1 MLDDLSQSEASTPS
15 RFIHS
20 VDAEVLERVE
30 REEREQFRLVR
41 IQSFN
46 WGTFS
51 DLLSV
56 DVSPKGMLFIGPSGS
71 GKSTIFDSHAS
82 LLTPPRWVHFNV
94 AARDS
99 ESKQDRNVVTYVRG
113 VWGEQTGAAGEVADQ
128 QLRRGTTWS
137 AIAETYRNAEGK
149 VVTLAHVYW
158 IRGTSSVSRDVG
170 KRYLVAE
177 RALDLA
183 ELKFFPE
190 SNFNVRRFKADLP
203 GVWEDDSFSDY
214 QERFRS
220 RLGIDSEHA
229 LKLLHKTQSAKNL
242 GGLTEF
248 LRDFMLDEPKTRQM
262 ADDLVV
268 QFAKLDSAYNEVV
281 SAGQQIATLKPAR
294 EANAERQQLLLR
306 RNEIQEI
313 RAGVDSFQEE
323 RRGELLAAARQAAST
338 LLTGQQALLKMRE
351 DARRDAKN
359 ELEGLEL
366 QRRGMGGEQL
376 EALEA
381 AQRQAEQEA
390 QERETKR
397 DKARQACVVLGVTLP
412 DNPHKHAELVGWA
425 RSELEAAA
433 DGGSGDNEQRGK
445 LAVEE
450 AGLLTKQGE
459 AQTALATLARLPG
472 SNIPHH
478 LVDLRYRIATALRV
492 AEHDLPFAGEL
503 IEVKEAEKGWQGAVE
518 RVLRGTA
525 LSMLVDETLH
535 PQVSRHVDATDLRGR
550 LVYIRTLPQSAPP
563 AAPKSNSLVNKVSV
577 SEGPFRQWLH
587 AELRQR
593 FDIECVET
601 SEDLRSV
608 TNGVTRNGLT
618 KQGGRRH
625 EKDDRPDVNN
635 RRNWVLGADTK
646 AKAVQLQD
654 ELALLDER
662 LGKVREQVKKLD
674 ERSRDRHFRV
684 RAFQTLVDQAW
695 NDIDVATVADRA
707 RQFARQAQ
715 DLRDATPDLAK
726 QDERIAT
733 SQLQFDAADRALTQ
747 QGSEVLNTERQLKNL
762 DDQIAKRAEF
772 PSVAPTPLQRA
783 GLEERLSATGR
794 SVTLSNL
801 ADEMKLLDRRL
812 GTELHGIDGELANLV
827 RKIEDAFAAYNR
839 GWLVESGGL
848 DPKMASYDE
857 YDAKLT
863 RLEVDDLPRVE
874 ANFKQ
879 LLNEQSNQHIA
890 LLANQIDQER
900 RDIGDKMDAVNRSLR
915 TAEYNP
921 GTYLVIEDEDRTP
934 AEAKQFKA
942 DLRNALANTMS
953 LDDVQAK
960 TRFQALKALINRLSS
975 QQTADVNWRTLAL
988 DVRLHVEFKAREF
1001 REDGTEVEVYRSGAG
1016 KSGGQRQ
1023 KLTAT
1028 CLAAALRYQLGGPGR
1043 LRPTFSTVFLDEAFD
1058 KADADFTDAA
1068 MKIFKAFGFQLI
1080 IATPIKSV
1088 MTIEPYVGGAV
1099 FVHIADRKYSR
1110 VLTLPYDE
1118 EAQRIDFAPLGVQG
1132 ALDEVA

>member
-1 MLDDLSQSEASTPS
+1 MLEEASPS
-15 RFIHS
+15 T
-20 VDAEVLERVE
+20 EPVLERIEPEVNPEVLARIE
-30 REEREQFRLVR
+30 REEREQLRLVR

-46 WGTFS
+46 WGTFG

-113 VWGEQTGAAGEVADQ
+113 VWGEQTSDAGEVADQ

-158 IRGTSSVSRDVG
+158 IRGTSSLSRDVG
-170 KRYLVAE
+170 KRYLVAD
-177 RALDLA
+177 RLLDLT

-190 SNFNVRRFKADLP
+190 SNFNVRRFKTDLP

-268 QFAKLDSAYNEVV
+268 QFAKLDNAFNEVV
-281 SAGQQIATLKPAR
+281 SAGKQIATLKPAR
-294 EANAERQQLLLR
+294 EANGEREKLILR

-313 RAGVDSFQEE
+313 RAGVDNFQEE
-323 RRGELLAAARQAAST
+323 RRGELLAAASQAAST
-338 LLTGQQALLKMRE
+338 LLTGQQAVLKMRE

-359 ELEGLEL
+359 ELEGLQL

-381 AQRQAEQEA
+381 AQKQAEQEA

-397 DKARQACVVLGVTLP
+397 NKARQACVVLGVTLP
-412 DNPHKHAELVGWA
+412 DNPQKHAELVGWA
-425 RSELEAAA
+425 RSEVEGAS
-433 DGGSGDNEQRGK
+433 DVGSTDNEQRRT

-450 AGLLTKQGE
+450 AGLLEKSGE
-459 AQTALATLARLPG
+459 AQAALASLARLPG

-478 LVDLRYRIATALRV
+478 LVEMRYRMARELRV

-503 IEVKEAEKGWQGAVE
+503 IEVKEAEKGWQGAIE

-535 PQVSRHVDATDLRGR
+535 PQVARYVDATDLRGR
-550 LVYIRTLPQSAPP
+550 LVYIRTLPQTAPP
-563 AAPKSNSLVNKVSV
+563 AAPKSNSLVQKVTV

-593 FDIECVET
+593 FDVECVET

-608 TNGVTRNGLT
+608 SNGVTRNGLI

-625 EKDDRPDVNN
+625 EKDDRPEVHN

-646 AKAVQLQD
+646 AKAAQLQD
-654 ELALLDER
+654 ELALLDEQLR
-662 LGKVREQVKKLD
+662 KVREQVKKLD
-674 ERSRDRHFRV
+674 ERGRTQVLRV
-684 RAFQTLVDQAW
+684 RAFQTLVDQVW
-695 NDIDVATVADRA
+695 NDIDVASVADRA
-707 RQFARQAQ
+707 RQYARQAQ
-715 DLRDATPDLAK
+715 ELRDSTPDLAK
-726 QDERIAT
+726 LDERIAV
-733 SQLQFDAADRALTQ
+733 SQLQFDEADKALTKQ
-747 QGSEVLNTERQLKNL
+747 AALVMSTEKELQTL
-762 DDQIAKRAEF
+762 DEQIAKRGEF

-794 SVTLSNL
+794 AVTLGNL

-812 GTELHGIDGELANLV
+812 GTELHGIDGELAALV
-827 RKIEDAFAAYNR
+827 RKIEEAFADYNR
-839 GWLVESGGL
+839 GWLAESGGL

-874 ANFKQ
+874 AKFKQ

-900 RDIGDKMDAVNRSLR
+900 RDIGDKMYAVNRSLR

-934 AEAKQFKA
+934 PEAKQFKA

-953 LDDVQAK
+953 LDDAQAK
-960 TRFQALKALINRLSS
+960 ARFQALKALINRLSS

-1001 REDGTEVEVYRSGAG
+1001 REDGSEVEVYRSGAG

-1058 KADADFTDAA
+1058 KADADFTEAA

-1088 MTIEPYVGGAV
+1088 MTIEPYVGGAI
-1099 FVHIADRKYSR
+1099 FVHIEDRKYSR

-1118 EAQRIDFAPLGVQG
+1118 EAQRIDFAPLGMKG
-1132 ALDEVA
+1132 TLNEVA

>member
-1 MLDDLSQSEASTPS
+1 MQNEASQPAGATHPADTD
-15 RFIHS
+15 
-20 VDAEVLERVE
+20 VTERTE

-41 IQSFN
+41 IQSYN
-46 WGTFS
+46 WGTFG

-113 VWGEQTGAAGEVADQ
+113 VWGEQTGEAGEVADQ

-158 IRGTSSVSRDVG
+158 IRGASSVSRDVG

-177 RALDLA
+177 RSLDLT

-190 SNFNVRRFKADLP
+190 SNFNVRRFKTDLP

-220 RLGIDSEHA
+220 KLGIDSEHA

-268 QFAKLDSAYNEVV
+268 QFAKLDNAYNEVV
-281 SAGQQIATLKPAR
+281 SAGRQIATLKPAR
-294 EANAERQQLLLR
+294 EANAERLQLLLR
-306 RNEIQEI
+306 RNEIQEV
-313 RAGVDSFQEE
+313 RAGVDNFQEE
-323 RRGELLAAARQAAST
+323 KRGELLDAEQLATST
-338 LLTGQQALLKMRE
+338 LLTGQKSLLQMRE
-351 DARRDAKN
+351 EGRRVAKS
-359 ELEGLEL
+359 ELEGLQL

-381 AQRQAEQEA
+381 AQKQAGQEA
-390 QERETKR
+390 LDRETKR
-397 DKARQACVVLGVTLP
+397 DRAKQACGVLGVTVP
-412 DNPHKHAELVGWA
+412 DNPQKHAELISWA
-425 RSELEAAA
+425 RSELESAA
-433 DGGSGDNEQRGK
+433 DGDTGENEQRRK
-445 LAVEE
+445 LAVDE
-450 AGLLTKQGE
+450 AGLVNRIGE
-459 AQTALATLARLPG
+459 AQKALASLARLPG

-492 AEHDLPFAGEL
+492 AEKDLPFAGEL
-503 IEVKEAEKGWQGAVE
+503 VEVKEAEKAWQGAIE

-535 PQVSRHVDATDLRGR
+535 PLVSRHVDATDLRGR

-563 AAPKSNSLVNKVSV
+563 TAPKPNSLVNKVAV

-587 AELRQR
+587 AELRHR

-601 SEDLRSV
+601 SEDLKSV
-608 TNGVTRNGLT
+608 SNGVTRNGLI

-646 AKAVQLQD
+646 AKAGELQD
-654 ELALLDER
+654 ELEALNVQLRNVSD
-662 LGKVREQVKKLD
+662 QVKKLD
-674 ERSRDRHFRV
+674 DRSRSQLQRV
-684 RAFQTLVDQAW
+684 RAFQTLVDQVW
-695 NDIDVATVADRA
+695 NDIDVATVAERV
-707 RQFARQAQ
+707 RKLARQAQ
-715 DLRDATPDLAK
+715 DLRDASPDLAK
-726 QDERIAT
+726 QDERIAI
-733 SQLQFDAADRALTQ
+733 SQSLFDEADKMYTEQAAQ
-747 QGSEVLNTERQLKNL
+747 VLKTAEQLKVL
-762 DDQIAKRAEF
+762 DDQIARRSEL
-772 PSVAPTPLQRA
+772 PSIAPTPLQRA
-783 GLEERLSATGR
+783 GLEARLGATGR
-794 SVTLSNL
+794 AVTLGNL
-801 ADEMKLLDRRL
+801 SDEMKLLDRRL
-812 GTELHGIDGELANLV
+812 GTELHGIDGELSGLV
-827 RKIEDAFAAYNR
+827 RRIEDAFAEYNR
-839 GWLVESGGL
+839 GWLAESGGL

-874 ANFKQ
+874 AKFKQ

-921 GTYLVIEDEDRTP
+921 GTYLVIEVEDRTP

-942 DLRNALANTMS
+942 DLRSALTNTMS
-953 LDDVQAK
+953 LDDAQTKA
-960 TRFQALKALINRLSS
+960 RFQALKALINRLAS
-975 QQTADVNWRTLAL
+975 QQTVDVNWRTLAL

-1001 REDGTEVEVYRSGAG
+1001 RDDGTEVEVYRSGAG

-1099 FVHIADRKYSR
+1099 FVHIEDRKHSR
-1110 VLTLPYDE
+1110 ILTLPYDE
-1118 EAQRIDFAPLGVQG
+1118 EAQRIDFAPLGMQG
-1132 ALDEVA
+1132 ALNAVA